1 MKKFCLI
8 STIIIVSCSLT
19 KNSSGDETYYYPAE
33 VTGYFQAPGY
43 YSNSEYF
50 SIKNN
55 MDKILD
61 FPIGGGTIAP
71 NNDSIITLG
80 EAGGYVVVKFEQP
93 ILNSEIGNAYD
104 FIIYGNVFWLGNDP
118 LKPNMEP
125 GFVEVKMEQDD
136 TWYLLVPEANRV
148 TTNKVNL
155 TYNKSEYPE
164 NQWPEG
170 ADDSFILSSWVST
183 NYIDKEGFCEISP
196 TLIKPDNQDNIT
208 FYANSDI
215 RGGGDPFK
223 IEWAVNSNFESVEL
237 EEISYIKITTGVYT
251 DGDFASETEI
261 DSIIR
266 INYENY

>member
-1 MKKFCLI
+1 MKKLCFI
-8 STIIIVSCSLT
+8 STILIVSCSLT
-19 KNSSGDETYYYPAE
+19 KNSSRDETYYYPTK
-33 VTGYFQAPGY
+33 VTDYFQAPGY

-55 MDKILD
+55 LYKILD

-80 EAGGYVVVKFEQP
+80 EAGGYVVVKFDPP
-93 ILNSEIGNAYD
+93 IRNSEIGNAYD

-125 GFVEVKMEQDD
+125 GFVEVKREQDE
-136 TWYLLVPEANRV
+136 TWYLLLPKANKV
-148 TTNKVNL
+148 TTNKVYL
-155 TYNKSEYPE
+155 TYIKNEYPE
-164 NQWPEG
+164 NQWPYG
-170 ADDSFILSSWVST
+170 AETSFTLSSWVST
-183 NYIDKEGFCEISP
+183 NYMDKEGFCEISP
-196 TLIKPDNQDNIT
+196 TLIRPDNQDNIT
-208 FYANSDI
+208 FYANRDI

-223 IEWAVNSNFESVEL
+223 LEWAVDSNFEPVEL

-251 DGDFASETEI
+251 DGDFSSATEI

-266 INYENY
+266 INYDDY